1 MSRYISITFG
11 PITRVISM
19 AKTTRG
25 IWAASYIFS
34 YIAKQIISPFKDR
47 TFLLP
52 KIDNEMFNEK
62 YNGAGIFPDRYI
74 FKAEEKDFDTLVAQ
88 IDATFDALSNEIAPK
103 EKDNAKQ
110 QLKDIFKIF
119 FFENEFN
126 EAAPNA
132 IVKQCEETLSLIEQQ
147 DTFAPSVADSQN
159 YLNTLFNGKN
169 DKMAFLKE
177 DAGIENFKSI
187 VEISSGSQAP
197 KKRYERYIAIV
208 YSDGDSMGKLFSS
221 GNVEHVA
228 LSEAL
233 LYFNRKAIDLIN
245 GFDGQPVFIGGDD
258 LFFFA
263 PIYNDLQKQ
272 SIFTLLQKLDS
283 AFKEALE
290 RKGIVGPSVGPSIS
304 FGVSITY
311 FKFPMFEAVDF
322 AKKLL
327 FDFAKAYNVPEEND
341 AFSKEHYERK
351 NNIVFSVQKHSGH
364 TRRALLHKGFTET
377 VDQFYKMLNS
387 YCGLTA
393 PGTDKNQPSAATPAT
408 EQEQK
413 ADIDGLFLHS
423 VMHNLREHEAVLHI
437 AVTDD
442 NLLSNYFDN
451 FYNEAVHESHKAFLG
466 QLKLLLLSAHKE
478 YQSPS
483 AAIELAY
490 ALLQFIHLVN
500 FDSQK

>member
-1 MSRYISITFG
+1 MSRYISITLG

-34 YIAKQIISPFKDR
+34 YIAKQIIFPFKER

-74 FKAEEKDFDTLVAQ
+74 FKAEGGDFDKLVEG
-88 IDATFDALSNEIAPK
+88 IDATFEGLSSKIAPNEK

-119 FFENEFN
+119 FFEKEFEKDDSN
-126 EAAPNA
+126 D
-132 IVKQCEETLSLIEQQ
+132 IVKECELALSLIEQQ
-147 DTFAPSVADSQN
+147 DTFAPSIADNQN
-159 YLNTLFNGKN
+159 YLDTLFNGKN
-169 DKMAFLKE
+169 KKMAFLKE

-197 KKRYERYIAIV
+197 KKRYERYVAIV
-208 YSDGDSMGKLFSS
+208 YSDGDSMGTLLSS
-221 GNVEHVA
+221 GKVKHVD

-233 LYFNRKAIDLIN
+233 LSFNRKAINLIN

-263 PIYNDLQKQ
+263 PIYNDQKKS
-272 SIFTLLQKLDS
+272 SIFTLLQDLDT
-283 AFKEALE
+283 AFKEAL
-290 RKGIVGPSVGPSIS
+290 KDKNIVGPSIS

-322 AKKLL
+322 ANQLL
-327 FDFAKAYNVPEEND
+327 FDFAKGYKDPEKDD

-364 TRRALLHKGFTET
+364 TRRALLHKGFSET
-377 VDQFYKMLNS
+377 VEQFYKMLNS

-393 PGTDKNQPSAATPAT
+393 PEANKNHPPAATPAT

-413 ADIDGLFLHS
+413 DGIFLHS
-423 VMHNLREHEAVLHI
+423 VMHNLREHDAVLRI

-442 NLLSNYFDN
+442 KLLSNYFDN

-466 QLKLLLLSAHKE
+466 QLKLLLRYAHKE
-478 YQSPS
+478 YLSPS

-500 FDSQK
+500 FDS